1 MSGIQVTSGRSGRR
15 LARMISRRRF
25 MKHAGAFAAG
35 ALVLPQQS
43 RRYKL
48 GLQLFTV
55 RAALRQDLD
64 GTLKRIAGIGYEEL
78 ETYGFDPE
86 GLRYYG
92 LEAGTFAQR
101 LEDLNLTTPSGH
113 YDLNRYVNTGIDELK
128 RYVDRCIEGARALGQ
143 SYITW
148 PLIDADSRTLDKFKV
163 VAERLN
169 IAGEQARKAKLALAY
184 HNHDFE
190 FIDQNG
196 RRGYDIIMN
205 ETDPA
210 LVKLQ
215 VDLYWLARAS
225 QTPNDLF
232 RRAPGR
238 FVMWH
243 VKDVHKVSR
252 DYTEVGNGTIDFTKI
267 WPDAE
272 LAGLKHF
279 FVEQGGN
286 FTHDPIRSITDS
298 AEYVKRVLLKESPT
312 RERRARRF

>member
-1 MSGIQVTSGRSGRR
+1 MITRR
-15 LARMISRRRF
+15 GFI
-25 MKHAGAFAAG
+25 KQAGAYASAAL
-35 ALVLPQQS
+35 ALPQSS
-43 RRYKL
+43 RYRL
-48 GLQLFTV
+48 GLQLYTV
-55 RAALRQDLD
+55 RAAMRQDVD
-64 GTLKRIAGIGYEEL
+64 GTLKRVADIGYAEV

-86 GLRYYG
+86 GIRYYG
-92 LEAGTFAQR
+92 VDANVFAQR
-101 LEDLNLTTPSGH
+101 LKDSGLATPSGH
-113 YDLNRYVNTGIDELK
+113 YDLNRYVNTGVDELK
-128 RYVDRCIEGARALGQ
+128 RYVDRCMQGARALGQ

-148 PLIDADSRTLDKFKV
+148 PLIDPDSRTLDKFKV
-163 VAERLN
+163 VADRLN
-169 IAGEQARKAKLALAY
+169 IAGEQARSAKLQLAY

-196 RRGYDIIMN
+196 TSGYDIILR

-215 VDLYWLARAS
+215 MDLYWVARAGR
-225 QTPNDLF
+225 TPHDLF

-243 VKDVHKVSR
+243 VKDVHPVSR

-298 AEYVKRVLLKESPT
+298 AEYVKRVLLKQGG
-312 RERRARRF
+312 AKGK

>member
-1 MSGIQVTSGRSGRR
+1 
-15 LARMISRRRF
+15 MISRRSFIRQ
-25 MKHAGAFAAG
+25 AGAYASA
-35 ALVLPQQS
+35 ALVLPQP

-48 GLQLFTV
+48 GLQLYTV
-55 RAALRQDLD
+55 RAALRQDVA
-64 GTLKRIAGIGYEEL
+64 GTLTRVAGIGYEEV

-92 LEAGTFAQR
+92 LDAKAFARR
-101 LEDLNLTTPSGH
+101 LNDLNLATPSGH
-113 YDLNRYVNTGIDELK
+113 YDLNQYVNTSIDGLK
-128 RYVDRCIEGARALGQ
+128 RYMDRCIHGARALGQ

-148 PLIDADSRTLDKFKV
+148 PLIDPDSRTIDKFKV

-169 IAGEQARKAKLALAY
+169 IAGEQARSAKLQLAY

-190 FIDQNG
+190 FVDQNG
-196 RRGYDIIMN
+196 TRGYDIILK

-215 VDLYWLARAS
+215 MDLYWVARAS
-225 QTPNDLF
+225 QTPHELF

-243 VKDVHKVSR
+243 VKDVHPISR

-272 LAGLKHF
+272 LAGLKHL

-298 AEYVKRVLLKESPT
+298 AEYVKRVLLKQGA
-312 RERRARRF
+312 AR

>member
-1 MSGIQVTSGRSGRR
+1 MLNRRDFLKQTS
-15 LARMISRRRF
+15 
-25 MKHAGAFAAG
+25 AFASA
-35 ALVLPQQS
+35 AFILPQPR

-48 GLQLFTV
+48 GLQLYTV
-55 RAALRQDLD
+55 RAAMRQDLD

-86 GLRYYG
+86 ATRYYG
-92 LEAGTFAQR
+92 VDAQAFAQR
-101 LEDLNLTTPSGH
+101 LKDLNLTTPSGH
-113 YDLNRYVNTGIDELK
+113 YDLNRYVNTGIDELR

-148 PLIDADSRTLDKFKV
+148 PLIDEDSRTIDKFKV

-169 IAGEQARKAKLALAY
+169 VAGEQVRKAKLQLAY

-190 FIDQNG
+190 FREQNG
-196 RRGYDIIMN
+196 QRGYDIILK

-215 VDLYWLARAS
+215 MDLYWVARAS
-225 QTPNDLF
+225 QSPNDLF

-243 VKDVHKVSR
+243 VKDVHKVNQG
-252 DYTEVGNGTIDFTKI
+252 YTEVGNGTIDFTKI

-298 AEYVKRVLLKESPT
+298 ADYVKRVLLKDGTP
-312 RERRARRF
+312 RGR

>member
-1 MSGIQVTSGRSGRR
+1 M
-15 LARMISRRRF
+15 
-25 MKHAGAFAAG
+25 
-35 ALVLPQQS
+35 
-43 RRYKL
+43 
-48 GLQLFTV
+48 
-55 RAALRQDLD
+55 
-64 GTLKRIAGIGYEEL
+64 
-78 ETYGFDPE
+78 
-86 GLRYYG
+86 
-92 LEAGTFAQR
+92 
-101 LEDLNLTTPSGH
+101 
-113 YDLNRYVNTGIDELK
+113 
-128 RYVDRCIEGARALGQ
+128 DRCIQGARALGQ

-148 PLIDADSRTLDKFKV
+148 PLIDPDSRTIDKFKV

-169 IAGEQARKAKLALAY
+169 IAGEQARNAELQLAY

-196 RRGYDIIMN
+196 TRGYDIILK

-215 VDLYWLARAS
+215 MDLYWIARAS
-225 QTPNDLF
+225 QTPHDLF

-243 VKDVHKVSR
+243 VKDVHPVSH

-267 WPDAE
+267 WLDAE

-298 AEYVKRVLLKESPT
+298 AEYVKRVLLK
-312 RERRARRF
+312 

>member
-1 MSGIQVTSGRSGRR
+1 
-15 LARMISRRRF
+15 MISRRHF
-25 MKHAGAFAAG
+25 MKQAGAFAAAG
-35 ALVLPQQS
+35 FVVSQQR

-48 GLQLFTV
+48 GLQLYTV
-55 RAALRQDLD
+55 RAAMRQDLD

-86 GLRYYG
+86 GIRYYG
-92 LEAGTFAQR
+92 LGAQAFAQR
-101 LEDLNLTTPSGH
+101 LKELNLTAPSGH

-128 RYVDRCIEGARALGQ
+128 RYVDRCIEGAHALGQ

-148 PLIDADSRTLDKFKV
+148 PLIDPDSRTLDKFKV

-169 IAGEQARKAKLALAY
+169 ITGEQASKAKLQLAY

-190 FIDQNG
+190 FIEQNG
-196 RRGYDIIMN
+196 QRGYDVIMK

-215 VDLYWLARAS
+215 MDLYWVARAS
-225 QTPNDLF
+225 QTPHDLF

-243 VKDVHKVSR
+243 VKDVHKVSG

-298 AEYVKRVLLKESPT
+298 AEYVRRVLLKEGAP
-312 RERRARRF
+312 R

>member
-1 MSGIQVTSGRSGRR
+1 
-15 LARMISRRRF
+15 
-25 MKHAGAFAAG
+25 MKQAGAYASA
-35 ALVLPQQS
+35 ALVLRQP

-48 GLQLFTV
+48 GLQLYTV
-55 RAALRQDLD
+55 RAAMRQDVD
-64 GTLKRIAGIGYEEL
+64 DTLKRVAGIGYEEV

-86 GLRYYG
+86 AIRYYG
-92 LEAGTFAQR
+92 LDAKAFAHR
-101 LEDLNLTTPSGH
+101 LQDLNLASPSGH
-113 YDLNRYVNTGIDELK
+113 YDLNQYVNTGIDQLT
-128 RYVDRCIEGARALGQ
+128 RYMDRCIQGAHALGQ

-148 PLIDADSRTLDKFKV
+148 PLVNQDSRTIEKFKV

-169 IAGEQARKAKLALAY
+169 IAGEQARSAKLQLAY

-196 RRGYDIIMN
+196 TRGYDIILKD
-205 ETDPA
+205 TDPA

-215 VDLYWLARAS
+215 MDLYWVARAS
-225 QTPNDLF
+225 QAPHDLF

-243 VKDVHKVSR
+243 VKDVHPVSG

-286 FTHDPIRSITDS
+286 FTHDPIRSITVS
-298 AEYVKRVLLKESPT
+298 AEYVKRVLLK
-312 RERRARRF
+312 

>member
-1 MSGIQVTSGRSGRR
+1 
-15 LARMISRRRF
+15 MISRRSF
-25 MKHAGAFAAG
+25 IKQAGAYASAAL
-35 ALVLPQQS
+35 ALSQP

-48 GLQLFTV
+48 GLQLYTV
-55 RAALRQDLD
+55 RAPMRQDVD
-64 GTLKRIAGIGYEEL
+64 GTLERVAGIGYEEV

-86 GLRYYG
+86 GIRYYS
-92 LEAGTFAQR
+92 LDAKAFAQR
-101 LEDLNLTTPSGH
+101 LQNLDLATPSGH
-113 YDLNRYVNTGIDELK
+113 YDLNRYVNTSIDELK
-128 RYVDRCIEGARALGQ
+128 RYMDRCIQGARALGQ

-148 PLIDADSRTLDKFKV
+148 PLVDRGSRTIDKFKV

-169 IAGEQARKAKLALAY
+169 VIGEQARSAQLQVAY

-190 FIDQNG
+190 FVDQNG
-196 RRGYDIIMN
+196 TRGYDIILS
-205 ETDPA
+205 ETDPS

-215 VDLYWLARAS
+215 MDLYWVARAS
-225 QTPNDLF
+225 QTPHDLF

-243 VKDVHKVSR
+243 VKDVHPVSG
-252 DYTEVGNGTIDFTKI
+252 DYTEVGRGTIDFTKI

-286 FTHDPIRSITDS
+286 FTHDPIRSITVS
-298 AEYVKRVLLKESPT
+298 AEYVTRLLLK
-312 RERRARRF
+312 RGAARWK